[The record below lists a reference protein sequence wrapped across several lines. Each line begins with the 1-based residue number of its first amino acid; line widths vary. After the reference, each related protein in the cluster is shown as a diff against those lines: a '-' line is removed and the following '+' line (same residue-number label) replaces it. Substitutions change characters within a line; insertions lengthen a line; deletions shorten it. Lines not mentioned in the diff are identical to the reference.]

1 MHERGMINSLT
12 NAIPKMGGWAESL
25 VLSGVEVK
33 PFAEKFIV
41 FYRSELDVWQYIWPI
56 LSLFFFSLSFFDFT
70 FFFFFLDK
78 KETKNQDFIQLA

>member
-1 MHERGMINSLT
+1 
-12 NAIPKMGGWAESL
+12 

-41 FYRSELDVWQYIWPI
+41 FYRRELDDWQDICTI
-56 LSLFFFSLSFFDFT
+56 LSLFFFSISFFDFT

-78 KETKNQDFIQLA
+78 KETKNQGFIHLA